1 MASFSCSCRR
11 IGIFYL
17 IATAGFGFIVAEMTS
32 YAANSKRGPK
42 LAIIAVVGTVVGH
55 VLIVALWGFVSLF
68 LAAGAAIAAFV
79 AFVRLRQP

>member
-1 MASFSCSCRR
+1 
-11 IGIFYL
+11 
-17 IATAGFGFIVAEMTS
+17 MTS
-32 YAANSKRGPK
+32 YVANSKRGPK

-68 LAAGAAIAAFV
+68 LLLGAILAAVV